1 MTVTRGRTC
10 ASRWRSDARS
20 RACHVADVEVDESL
34 IWKMFVVVDSGLT
47 IKEMTSSNTLSW
59 PDAASVDAVLPAMR

>member
-1 MTVTRGRTC
+1 M
-10 ASRWRSDARS
+10 
-20 RACHVADVEVDESL
+20 ADVEVDESL